1 MVSKSFFA
9 LRDLVGSS
17 GTFGCFAICN
27 LAAAAFV
34 ACLVPE
40 TRGKTLT
47 EIQKMYVVGA
57 EKLLDKDD
65 ADVDKQVKEQVVKN
79 CDDQD
84 EAGTV
89 YDVLVL
95 PVTRT

>member
-9 LRDLVGSS
+9 LRELVGSS

-27 LAAAAFV
+27 LAAAVFV

-40 TRGKTLT
+40 TKGKSLT

-57 EKLLDKDD
+57 EKLLDRDVV
-65 ADVDKQVKEQVVKN
+65 DVDKVVDGVGN
-79 CDDQD
+79 
-84 EAGTV
+84 GV
-89 YDVLVL
+89 GHSNLMPVLDISFRL
-95 PVTRT
+95 MPTMY